1 MLLKIE
7 PLPAPFSFY
16 FRLFNTVHGTYKLMT
31 GFEPWISDVGTDR
44 STNCATTTA
53 HIFFILLLRRDYKY
67 CTFLHFCIFP
77 QNWYTNLF
85 LPIKKRLNLLLL
97 LAMSMS
103 GCTNIVFFLDMR
115 EIRISFPKVV
125 TRKQNALWKFYP
137 CFTSPT

>member
-1 MLLKIE
+1 
-7 PLPAPFSFY
+7 
-16 FRLFNTVHGTYKLMT
+16 MT

-67 CTFLHFCIFP
+67 CTFL
-77 QNWYTNLF
+77 
-85 LPIKKRLNLLLL
+85 L

-125 TRKQNALWKFYP
+125 TRKQNAL
-137 CFTSPT
+137 